1 MKLTTTLDRHVWV
14 DIYLG
19 PDRSPR
25 PPRADTL
32 HLGTHDLAARDGL
45 QISLSPTN
53 RRTPSTYSNRIPISS
68 TLTPVDNSVNNW
80 DNADHDA
87 EASRGLRKPDR
98 LSRYVWSNWGLQ
110 LLSWST
116 SALCMAL
123 ILAML
128 LYLNRK
134 PLSRW
139 KLGLNPNTYLSIISR
154 VAASA
159 IIYPVS
165 ECIGQ
170 LKWNWFLRKPKKL
183 LDFELFDRATRGPVG
198 SFMFITYFKARWV
211 NPWNDREPVCYPLI

>member
-53 RRTPSTYSNRIPISS
+53 RRSPSTYSNRGAMSS
-68 TLTPVDNSVNNW
+68 TLTPVDNVII
-80 DNADHDA
+80 DLENADRDA
-87 EASRGLRKPDR
+87 EASRGFQKPER
-98 LSRYVWSNWGLQ
+98 VSRYVWSNWGLQ

-116 SALCMAL
+116 SAICMGL
-123 ILAML
+123 IIAML
-128 LYLNRK
+128 LYLNKK
-134 PLSRW
+134 PLTRW

-170 LKWNWFLRKPKKL
+170 LKWSWFFRKPKKL
-183 LDFELFDRATRGPVG
+183 IDFELFDRATRGPVG
-198 SFMFITYFKARWV
+198 SFMFITYFKLRYV
-211 NPWNDREPVCYPLI
+211 SPLRGREIFCFPPI